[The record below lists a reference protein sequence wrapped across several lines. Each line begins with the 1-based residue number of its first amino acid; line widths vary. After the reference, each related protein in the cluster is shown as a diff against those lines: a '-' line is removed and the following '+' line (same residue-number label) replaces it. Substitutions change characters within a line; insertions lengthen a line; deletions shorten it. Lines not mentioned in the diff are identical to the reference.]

1 MLANCSFGIFS
12 STTVLNFVYTDSV
25 VTPSGEEMSSRLA
38 PGERLASKCLLG
50 IALVWLHRG
59 SSDIILDELVWWK
72 IEDLDSLLGC
82 NDEPIK
88 LLGEEHAVYW
98 GVAVTLSEPLSVD
111 NVPDHDHAIAGSRC
125 EVCRVF
131 DNVKSGNLSLVTSEG
146 VHEGH
151 IEIVP
156 HLDSLVPGGG
166 DADGWL
172 LSVVESDT
180 GHCVFML

>member
-1 MLANCSFGIFS
+1 M
-12 STTVLNFVYTDSV
+12 
-25 VTPSGEEMSSRLA
+25 
-38 PGERLASKCLLG
+38 
-50 IALVWLHRG
+50 
-59 SSDIILDELVWWK
+59 WWQIK
-72 IEDLDSLLGC
+72 DLDSLFGC

-111 NVPDHDHAIAGSRC
+111 NVPDHDHTVAGSRC

-151 IEIVP
+151 VQIVP
-156 HLDSLVPGGG
+156 HLDGLVPGGS
-166 DADGWL
+166 DADGRFL
-172 LSVVESDT
+172 SMVESDARDGILVLSLINGMFAFRASVPDLDILIESAGNNLSVVS
-180 GHCVFML
+180 